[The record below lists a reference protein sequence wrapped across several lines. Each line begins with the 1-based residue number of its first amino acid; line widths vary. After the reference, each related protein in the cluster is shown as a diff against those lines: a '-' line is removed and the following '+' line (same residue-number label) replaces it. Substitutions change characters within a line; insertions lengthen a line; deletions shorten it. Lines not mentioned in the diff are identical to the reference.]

1 MVSKAGERS
10 LAALLMDLSAKL
22 SGIADELEIATA
34 YDVGGMIDVFSQAIE
49 GVREYAQEADS
60 EYEKIESQYLRE
72 IA

>member
-60 EYEKIESQYLRE
+60 EYEKIEAQYLRE